1 MFTVGNG
8 GYEIAIYGLRFC
20 SASEIHG
27 PKGPGSLVHKGQQMF
42 RLFGRIGMRIFVLLD
57 FVYVAK
63 ISTHYFM
70 SKCF

>member
-1 MFTVGNG
+1 MGVKVLGHWYT
-8 GYEIAIYGLRFC
+8 R
-20 SASEIHG
+20 
-27 PKGPGSLVHKGQQMF
+27 GQQMF
-42 RLFGRIGMRIFVLLD
+42 RLFGRIGRIGMRIFVLLD